1 MDLMGARCQDSS
13 SASPVSPSAA
23 TDTSIRSN
31 ACRRML
37 YFCILLIAHP
47 EAILE
52 LRYGKKVTMGAVRP
66 TAHSAVRQRS
76 PWAPQG
82 AAGMWLPI
90 APGAPCWQWG
100 SWEGKKWLLQTGH
113 HLLCPDLKTTPHEG
127 LLSSRW
133 GMWSPQSI
141 RGAQQQQPRAV
152 CCPPRLLAP
161 LHLWT
166 DFYLCT
172 IFSHLPLPYIAFL
185 TNDRSARQSIVVFFC
200 PETAEELHSSL
211 HGVGMFCKIL
221 SYFGL
226 TQDGACAS
234 LP

>member
-1 MDLMGARCQDSS
+1 
-13 SASPVSPSAA
+13 
-23 TDTSIRSN
+23 
-31 ACRRML
+31 
-37 YFCILLIAHP
+37 
-47 EAILE
+47 
-52 LRYGKKVTMGAVRP
+52 
-66 TAHSAVRQRS
+66 
-76 PWAPQG
+76 
-82 AAGMWLPI
+82 MWLPT